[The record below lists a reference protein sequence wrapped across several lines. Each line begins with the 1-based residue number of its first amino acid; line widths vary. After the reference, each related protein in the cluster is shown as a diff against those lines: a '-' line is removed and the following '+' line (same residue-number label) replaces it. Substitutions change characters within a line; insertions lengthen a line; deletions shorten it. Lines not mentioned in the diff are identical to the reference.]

1 MNLNHLSIFHAVASS
16 KSISGGA
23 QLLHISQSAVSKQLG
38 EFERNLGVSLFDRLP
53 RGVRL
58 TEAGKLLQGY
68 ANRLFSLEAEAEA
81 AIGDLQQLTRG
92 RLTIGASRTIG
103 GYLLPPYLAKF
114 RQQYPGVELSL
125 QVENTNTIENRLIAG
140 EIDIGFAEG
149 VVGSDA
155 LEYHVFAND
164 ELVLIAEPKHPITK
178 LAPVPLTT
186 VMQYPIV
193 MHEVGSGTR
202 AVTERAFASK
212 KLAIRPA
219 MSLASSE
226 AIKQTVATGAGI
238 AVISAFSIKTELAA
252 KTLAV
257 VPIKGLNIQRP
268 LYRVQLK
275 SSWASPALT
284 AFVDLLPK

>member
-1 MNLNHLSIFHAVASS
+1 MI
-16 KSISGGA
+16 
-23 QLLHISQSAVSKQLG
+23 
-38 EFERNLGVSLFDRLP
+38 E
-53 RGVRL
+53 
-58 TEAGKLLQGY
+58 Y
-68 ANRLFSLEAEAEA
+68 M
-81 AIGDLQQLTRG
+81 
-92 RLTIGASRTIG
+92 
-103 GYLLPPYLAKF
+103 
-114 RQQYPGVELSL
+114 VELTM
-125 QVENTNTIENRLIAG
+125 QVENTHVIENRLIAG

-149 VVGSDA
+149 IVGSEL

-164 ELVLIAEPKHPITK
+164 ELVLIAEPKHPLTRQ
-178 LAPVPLTT
+178 APVPLST

-202 AVTERAFASK
+202 AVTERAFATK

-219 MSLASSE
+219 MSLASTE

-238 AVISAFSIKTELAA
+238 AVLSAFAIRTEVAA

-257 VPIKGLNIQRP
+257 VPVKGLNIQRP

-284 AFVDLLPK
+284 AFVNLLDG